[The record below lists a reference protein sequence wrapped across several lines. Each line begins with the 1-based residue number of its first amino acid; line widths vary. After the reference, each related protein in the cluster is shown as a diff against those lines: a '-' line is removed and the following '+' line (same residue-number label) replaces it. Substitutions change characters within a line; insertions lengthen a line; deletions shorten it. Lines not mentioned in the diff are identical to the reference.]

1 MIIAI
6 LQIVSGFLMLLG
18 GGELL
23 VRGAVGISK
32 KLGFSPLLI
41 GLTVVAFATSSPEL
55 IVSITSAMQGAQD
68 LSVGNIVGS
77 NIANILLI
85 LGASALI
92 TPIFV
97 KGKEVRR
104 DCWVMIGAA
113 IALTVVSQFGV
124 IPRIVG
130 GLFILAIVV
139 YVFLSYRAEKN
150 DSSEEA
156 EAEAVEELDDAPS
169 SLALSIVFLLVGLA
183 GLVIGS
189 NFLIKGASTIAEAWV
204 VSQAVIGL
212 TIVAIGTSLPELAA
226 SVISALKGHSEMA
239 IGNVVGSNI
248 FNILMILG
256 VTSVIKP
263 IHIAPQIAHF
273 DVFIMVAV
281 SLLMAVLLVRREKL
295 TRIAGVLFLAAYVA
309 YTVYL
314 YLGV

>member
-1 MIIAI
+1 MLIAI

-32 KLGFSPLLI
+32 KLGLSPLLI

-55 IVSITSAMQGAQD
+55 IVSITSALQGAQD

-104 DCWVMIGAA
+104 DCWVMIGASV
-113 IALTVVSQFGV
+113 ALTIVSQFGI

-139 YVFLSYRAEKN
+139 YVFLSYRAEKC

-156 EAEAVEELDDAPS
+156 EAEAVEELNDAPN
-169 SLALSIVFLLVGLA
+169 SLALSLVFLGVGLA
-183 GLVIGS
+183 GLIIGS
-189 NFLIKGASTIAEAWV
+189 NFLIKGATTIAEAWG

-226 SVISALKGHSEMA
+226 SVISAAKGHSEMA

-248 FNILMILG
+248 FNILLILG
-256 VTSVIKP
+256 ATSIIKP
-263 IHIAPQIAHF
+263 IHVNMHMAHF
-273 DVFIMVAV
+273 DMFIMIAV
-281 SLLMAVLLVRREKL
+281 SLLTALLLVRRERL
-295 TRIAGVLFLAAYVA
+295 TRFAGVLFIAAYIA
-309 YTVYL
+309 YTCYL
-314 YLGV
+314 YVGL